1 MKYIIKTLKYI
12 IPAIIAILV
21 SVGAVYAIGSLTPQG
36 TAGDDTF
43 YSLKDIEDKLTNFSD
58 TPTATSSPFTVPG
71 SVTASFPTLSEI
83 YNLLLAENSDLV
95 AGNIAD
101 GVEIFGVEGTLTAGT
116 VLRSEW
122 SADNQGPSYVDW
134 STAVAAC
141 SALSENSNTDWE
153 LPTSME
159 LHNAFLTSVS
169 GFQSGYYWSSTGVPG
184 NPSDAYFVGMYDGG
198 VDTDVK
204 TGPNYL
210 VRCVR

>member
-1 MKYIIKTLKYI
+1 MKYIIKTLKYA

-71 SVTASFPTLSEI
+71 SVTASFPTLAEI
-83 YNLLLAENSDLV
+83 YNLLTAENSDLV

-101 GVEIFGVEGTLTAGT
+101 GVEIFGVEGTLIEGT

-122 SADNQGPSYVDW
+122 SADDQGSGSVNW
-134 STAVAAC
+134 SDADTAC
-141 SALSENSNTDWE
+141 LALSENGNTDWE

-159 LHNAFLTSVS
+159 LHNAFLNSVS
-169 GFQSGYYWSSTGVPG
+169 DFQSIGYWSSTDVPD
-184 NPSDAYFVGMYDGG
+184 NPSYAYLLGMDNGNIG
-198 VDTDVK
+198 DVDK
-204 TGPNYL
+204 TNPEFL

>member
-1 MKYIIKTLKYI
+1 MKYIIKTLKYA

-71 SVTASFPTLSEI
+71 SVVASFPTLSEI
-83 YNLLLAENSDLV
+83 YNLLLAEDSDLV

-101 GVEIFGVEGTLTAGT
+101 GVTIFGVEGTLIAGT

-122 SADNQGPSYVDW
+122 STDDQAGHTSGI
-134 STAVAAC
+134 TAVSAC
-141 SALSENSNTDWE
+141 SSLTENFHDDWE
-153 LPTSME
+153 LPTSLE
-159 LHNAFLTSVS
+159 LHNAFLYSVT
-169 GFQSGYYWSSTGVPG
+169 GFQSDTYWSSTAVPN
-184 NPSDAYFVGMYDGG
+184 NPSYGYY
-198 VDTDVK
+198 VDMGLGDVDVTLK
-204 TGPNYL
+204 SSPTNL